1 MSVEL
6 KNNQFLSYIVVLL
19 SLFILVLFTKDEI
32 MSVQSHIDEKEQLN
46 AQLSVVRAEQEDLQ
60 KIALEVEQE
69 DSVTARYSRNE
80 IIDEKEVYLYSEDK
94 IVDYFYNYAD
104 NINSWSGQLLISSI
118 NISEEKENDLG
129 FLEMSIEVNAQVSDI
144 TVMKAFLDY
153 LIAKD
158 SKYQFFIENYY
169 HPLDGREGNFNM
181 KLPLKVFYR

>member
-1 MSVEL
+1 MVDWCGHLIDHSGKFIALKGVFPSEEL
-6 KNNQFLSYIVVLL
+6 E
-19 SLFILVLFTKDEI
+19 SLPTGVKFE
-32 MSVQSHIDEKEQLN
+32 
-46 AQLSVVRAEQEDLQ
+46 Q

>member
-32 MSVQSHIDEKEQLN
+32 MSVQSNLDEREQLN
-46 AQLSVVRAEQEDLQ
+46 TQLKEVRIKQEDLQ

-69 DSVTARYSRNE
+69 DSVTARYLKNE
-80 IIDEKEVYLYSEDK
+80 IIDDEEVYLYSEDK
-94 IVDYFYNYAD
+94 IVDYFYDYAD
-104 NINSWSGQLLISSI
+104 NINSWSGQLLINSI

-129 FLEMSIEVNAQVSDI
+129 FFEMSIDVSAQVWDI
-144 TVMKAFLDY
+144 IVMKAFLDY
-153 LIAKD
+153 LIAED
-158 SKYQFFIENYY
+158 SKYQFFIESYY